1 MYSPFSHLSNYL
13 WLHQEC
19 ELTQLA
25 LLDIT
30 AFYPSRIKSLESFAK
45 KVFLTC
51 GDNLGEQTLNFQN
64 RDRELLAGAL
74 RPETNLILFFLTL
87 IGDKM
92 IPEILNTTVTA
103 DVLKLQPECLK
114 SNQICTVVCW

>member
-1 MYSPFSHLSNYL
+1 M
-13 WLHQEC
+13 Q
-19 ELTQLA
+19 
-25 LLDIT
+25 
-30 AFYPSRIKSLESFAK
+30 K

-87 IGDKM
+87 NGDNM

-103 DVLKLQPECLK
+103 DVLKLQPECLIK
-114 SNQICTVVCW
+114 FRI